1 MKCVCMQCGGVH
13 VCTCVRVCACECV
26 GVMNVYAVRGALCVS
41 PCLSVVC
48 VHVCDVCAYIGVGVM
63 RVCVH
68 TCVHTCVSVWVS

>member
-1 MKCVCMQCGGVH
+1 MCVPM
-13 VCTCVRVCACECV
+13 
-26 GVMNVYAVRGALCVS
+26 
-41 PCLSVVC
+41 CLSVVC